1 MLDVVQNVLNHNKK
15 VAVYGVAK
23 NEESNIIDWYNSI
36 SDADQIFLLD
46 TGSTDNTVKIAK
58 SLGVIVNEV
67 TIDPW
72 NETLAKNIAVSQIPI
87 DFDYCINLDLDQYI
101 GTRNWKEIL
110 LSQED
115 SPIFFCKH
123 IYTNGI
129 EKDNVI
135 SKIPSIHSRKNIL
148 WVGYRPRPFYINEK
162 YLNYSQIDDIV
173 IYEKPGDSDRFE
185 NRESLYVKSFKNHF
199 LFCQEVERSKDL
211 MYSLGN
217 LALSYYEANDYTNF
231 DKYFNLYYNKID
243 PENVDEKLLYLTY
256 FLLLAKSLVSK
267 LDKYKYYDISI
278 NIMSNNSGYKT
289 FAILKKGILA
299 FILNDKEIVKECV
312 NLIKDIDQSVNGQHQ
327 NFIITEL
334 LEQCLN
340 EFSNILENSSYSPN
354 LAILTDVYANIGWGK
369 RHFDLA
375 DYYFKDLS

>member
-110 LSQED
+110 LSQDD

-123 IYTNGI
+123 IYSNGI

-162 YLNYSQIDDIV
+162 DLNYSQIDGIV

-185 NRESLYVKSFKNHF
+185 NRESLYIKSFKNHF
-199 LFCQEVERSKDL
+199 LFCQEVEKSEDL

-217 LALSYYEANDYTNF
+217 LSLSYYEANDYLNF
-231 DKYFNLYYNKID
+231 DKYFKLYYNKID
-243 PENVDEKLLYLTY
+243 FERINEKLVYLTY

-267 LDKYKYYDISI
+267 PNDYRYYDLAIKVMDK
-278 NIMSNNSGYKT
+278 NPGYKT
-289 FAILKKGILA
+289 FAILKKAIFA
-299 FILNDKEIVKECV
+299 FILNDRIMVQEC
-312 NLIKDIDQSVNGQHQ
+312 IKAIQNINQTINRIHQ

-334 LEQCLN
+334 LEQCLS
-340 EFSNILENSSYSPN
+340 EFSSILENQSYQPN
-354 LAILTDVYANIGWGK
+354 LEILTDVYANIGWGK